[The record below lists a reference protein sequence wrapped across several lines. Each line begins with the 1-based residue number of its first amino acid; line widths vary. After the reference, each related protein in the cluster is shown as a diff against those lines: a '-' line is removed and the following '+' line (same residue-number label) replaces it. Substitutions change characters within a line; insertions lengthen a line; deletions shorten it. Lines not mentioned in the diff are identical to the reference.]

1 MRNNNTDIKN
11 SYKPEFKKTKTHDF
25 RNYFLVVLLIIFED
39 SPFFLLGTK
48 VTFWILLFILLLIF
62 TRGYYKIFDQKI
74 FMILSAVWVLMLL
87 QLALFGGNFTPAMIY
102 KPFWIFYTPF
112 LVFVIMGLK
121 YFKYLFNVIYYIAIY
136 TSIIYLLHTFSP
148 SFNDWL
154 MQAFKD
160 VFPYSWAEWP
170 CTILI
175 YSIQRESGYFFMRNS
190 GVFHEP
196 GAYSIYLM
204 LAIVINTFYTKQPF
218 NRKNI
223 FLAIVLLSTFST
235 AGYIM
240 LFVFLSYAVIKLN
253 IPNILKPVIII
264 PFVVLLLNVYQSS
277 IFLEQKII
285 MQYEEESKLIS
296 GGEKSQ
302 RGRFYSFGM
311 SMKSFASTPIFGRGF
326 LENTEYNVGKSASY
340 GYGFAGLFARYGLF
354 FGLFY
359 MWFFYKGFLTLSKL
373 YKMPK
378 NYTFIAFIV
387 INMGLLTQI
396 FFFHTPF
403 IYFFLIGLFSPSRLF
418 INTSKAN
425 AYDNSRFV
433 KYVNL
438 KQ

>member
-1 MRNNNTDIKN
+1 MRNNITDFQN
-11 SYKPEFKKTKTHDF
+11 FYKPGFERTKIHNF
-25 RNYFLVVLLIIFED
+25 RNYFIVVLILIFEV
-39 SPFFLLGTK
+39 SPFFAIDAK
-48 VTFWILLFILLLIF
+48 QTFWILLFILLLIF
-62 TRGYYKIFDQKI
+62 AEGSYKIQNQKI
-74 FMILSAVWVLMLL
+74 FLVLSAVWVLMLL
-87 QLALFGGNFTPAMIY
+87 QSVMYGGGFTPAMIY
-102 KPFWIFYTPF
+102 KPLLIFYTPF

-240 LFVFLSYAVIKLN
+240 LFVFLSYALIKLN
-253 IPNILKPVIII
+253 IHNILKPVIII
-264 PFVVLLLNVYQSS
+264 PFAVLLLNVYQSS
-277 IFLEQKII
+277 IFLEKKII
-285 MQYEEESKLIS
+285 MQYEKESKFVS
-296 GGEKSQ
+296 VGKTSQ
-302 RGRFYSFGM
+302 RGRFYSFGV
-311 SMKSFASTPIFGRGF
+311 SMKSFASTPVTGRGI
-326 LENTEYNVGKSASY
+326 LTMHRYDVGEGASF
-340 GYGFAGLFARYGLF
+340 GYGFAGLFAKYGLF

-359 MWFFYKGFLTLSKL
+359 MWFFFKGFLTLSKL

-403 IYFFLIGLFSPSRLF
+403 IYFFIIGLFSPSRLF

-425 AYDNSRFV
+425 SYDNS
-433 KYVNL
+433 K
-438 KQ
+438 